1 MNVKITMRCLA
12 ILSQRPA
19 KIQMAVIS
27 AFVYRAL
34 EKKAAHVKV
43 RVFHVDGVYATFL
56 CKMTTQSNLLLN
68 ILNQFTTNTLSSL
81 RFISDHIWCKL
92 LYGSLNSSK
101 SAKSNLG

>member
-1 MNVKITMRCLA
+1 MNVKITVQCLA

-43 RVFHVDGVYATFL
+43 RVFHVDGVYAMNYFFYYTFV
-56 CKMTTQSNLLLN
+56 
-68 ILNQFTTNTLSSL
+68 SL
-81 RFISDHIWCKL
+81 FFVK
-92 LYGSLNSSK
+92 
-101 SAKSNLG
+101 

>member
-1 MNVKITMRCLA
+1 MNVKITVQCLA

-43 RVFHVDGVYATFL
+43 RVFHFDGVYAMNYFSYYTFVPL
-56 CKMTTQSNLLLN
+56 FFVK
-68 ILNQFTTNTLSSL
+68 
-81 RFISDHIWCKL
+81 
-92 LYGSLNSSK
+92 
-101 SAKSNLG
+101 

>member
-1 MNVKITMRCLA
+1 MNVKITVQCLA

-43 RVFHVDGVYATFL
+43 RVFHVDGVYAMNYFSYYTFVPL
-56 CKMTTQSNLLLN
+56 FFVK
-68 ILNQFTTNTLSSL
+68 
-81 RFISDHIWCKL
+81 
-92 LYGSLNSSK
+92 
-101 SAKSNLG
+101 

>member
-1 MNVKITMRCLA
+1 MKITVQCLA

-43 RVFHVDGVYATFL
+43 RAFHVDGVYAMNYFSYYTFVPL
-56 CKMTTQSNLLLN
+56 FFVK
-68 ILNQFTTNTLSSL
+68 
-81 RFISDHIWCKL
+81 
-92 LYGSLNSSK
+92 
-101 SAKSNLG
+101 

>member
-1 MNVKITMRCLA
+1 MNVKITVQCLA

-27 AFVYRAL
+27 AFVYWAS

-43 RVFHVDGVYATFL
+43 RVFHVDGVYAMNYFCATFL

-81 RFISDHIWCKL
+81 RFFSDHGWC
-92 LYGSLNSSK
+92 
-101 SAKSNLG
+101 